1 MWNSLNQFNDQTT
14 LLDKIFQH
22 ESNLV
27 SKNKT
32 IKNIKTLIVEKFKDF
47 DLILKG
53 GLDYGK
59 NKNDIK
65 EPHFYIKIND
75 GELRVLIPKLEDFR
89 KKEYILSAENYDIF
103 KGLDHIHNEL
113 VQYFRNTSNL
123 KFIQEQWNELNI
135 HNNNVSKIQIP
146 N

>member
-123 KFIQEQWNELNI
+123 KFIQ
-135 HNNNVSKIQIP
+135 
-146 N
+146 

>member
-1 MWNSLNQFNDQTT
+1 M
-14 LLDKIFQH
+14 
-22 ESNLV
+22 
-27 SKNKT
+27 
-32 IKNIKTLIVEKFKDF
+32 
-47 DLILKG
+47 
-53 GLDYGK
+53 DYGK

-65 EPHFYIKIND
+65 EPHFYIKINGAD
-75 GELRVLIPKLEDFR
+75 LRVLIPKSEDFR